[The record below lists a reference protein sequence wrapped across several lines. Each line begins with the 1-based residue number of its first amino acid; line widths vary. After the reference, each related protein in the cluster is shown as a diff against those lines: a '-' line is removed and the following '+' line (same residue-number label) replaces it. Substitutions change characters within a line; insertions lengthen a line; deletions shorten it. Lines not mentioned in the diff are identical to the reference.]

1 MRTVRIVH
9 TGDLHLDC
17 RFSNLPLEKSKI
29 RRQELKTSLKNALD
43 FCGDA
48 DIVLIAGDVFDN
60 ANFTKDSINFVN
72 GIFEKHPDTTFFIS
86 LGNHDCYHSLACE
99 ALMRNLPDNAVVFS
113 DKAEYMELED
123 IKTRVYGMSF
133 SSKYQYDSMIN
144 EFEVINDDYINIL
157 LLHADLISDGAQ
169 SRYDPI
175 TVQQIE
181 KSGFDYV
188 ALGHTHDYSGIQ
200 LAGNTY
206 YAYCGAHEPHG
217 FDECGDK
224 GVICGEV
231 GKGFCR
237 LAFKN
242 TAIRKY
248 HSVSVDVSAAY
259 SLDDVCAMVRNAA
272 SCNDDFYKIT
282 LCGTLNDGI
291 NLDISFI
298 ESQIDAFHGIVT
310 DETRRGYNLDELA
323 AGAGLKAFV
332 ARNVLSELRSCSDD
346 DVDAVCAASDYLF
359 DVIDSGGKR

>member
-29 RRQELKTSLKNALD
+29 RRQELKTSFKNALGI
-43 FCGDA
+43 CGKA
-48 DIVLIAGDVFDN
+48 DIVLIAGDIFDN
-60 ANFTKDSINFVN
+60 ANFTKDSINFLN

-86 LGNHDCYHSLACE
+86 FGNHDCYHSPACE
-99 ALMRNLPDNAVVFS
+99 ALLRSLPDNAVVFS
-113 DKAEYMELED
+113 DKAEYMELDD

-133 SSKYQYDSMIN
+133 SSKYQYESMMN

-157 LLHADLISDGAQ
+157 LLHGDLITDGAQ
-169 SRYDPI
+169 SRYNPI
-175 TVQQIE
+175 SVSQIE

-188 ALGHTHDYSGIQ
+188 ALGHTHDYSGIR

-206 YAYCGAHEPHG
+206 YAYCGAPEPHG

-237 LAFKN
+237 LAFKS
-242 TAIRKY
+242 TSIRRY
-248 HSVSVDVSAAY
+248 HCVSVDVTTAH
-259 SLDDVCAMVRNAA
+259 SLDDVITMVHDAV
-272 SCNDDFYKIT
+272 SCTDDFYKVT
-282 LCGTLNDGI
+282 LCGTLNEAVS
-291 NLDISFI
+291 LETVLI
-298 ESQIDAFHGIVT
+298 EKSVDAFFVTVT
-310 DETRRGYNLDELA
+310 DETRRSYNLDELA
-323 AGAGLKAFV
+323 QGSGLMAFV
-332 ARNVLSELRSCSDD
+332 ARNVLSQLRDCSDD
-346 DVDAVCAASDYLF
+346 EVSAVCAASDYLF